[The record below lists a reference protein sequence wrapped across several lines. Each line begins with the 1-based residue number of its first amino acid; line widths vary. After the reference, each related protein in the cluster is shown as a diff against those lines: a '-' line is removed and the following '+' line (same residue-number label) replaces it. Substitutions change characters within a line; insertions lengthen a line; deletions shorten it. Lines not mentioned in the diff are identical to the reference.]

1 MSEECEECKPGLPA
15 YMGTF
20 ADLMSL
26 LMCFFVLLLSFAEME
41 VQKFQQL
48 SGSMKEA
55 FGVQKN
61 IVARDNPKGTSIIA
75 KEFSP
80 GKPTPTP
87 IQKVQQITTDDTKP
101 NLDFT
106 DSNTKN
112 LELEG
117 GDPEQADTSVQPDD
131 AEQKQKEAEARNEDT
146 AQQEAD
152 RAEAKAIEEALKK
165 ALNNEIRKGL
175 VEVLSQDNQVM
186 IRVRERGS
194 FKSGRANIQTAF
206 VPTLDKISR
215 ILGKTRGRI
224 VVAGHTDDIPI
235 STRRFPSNW
244 ELSAARAATFV
255 HFMKRRGKI
264 DPRRMEIRA
273 YADTQPLDPAKT
285 PQARAKNRR
294 VEILLSAKADT
305 QVKKE
310 VASKALKQ
318 KP

>member
-41 VQKFQQL
+41 VEKFQQL

-80 GKPTPTP
+80 GKPVPTP
-87 IQKVQQITTDDTKP
+87 IKAVQQITTDDTKP

-117 GDPEQADTSVQPDD
+117 GDPEQADTSAQPDSQ
-131 AEQKQKEAEARNEDT
+131 EQKQKEAEQD
-146 AQQEAD
+146 AQKLAD
-152 RAEAKAIEEALKK
+152 IAEAKAIEAMLKK
-165 ALNNEIRKGL
+165 ALNDEIRKGL
-175 VEVLSQDNQVM
+175 VEVMSKENQVM

-194 FKSGRANIQTAF
+194 FKSGRANIQAAF

-215 ILGKTRGRI
+215 ILGKTRGHI
-224 VVAGHTDDIPI
+224 VVAGHTDDVPI

-255 HFMKRRGKI
+255 HFLKRRGKI
-264 DPRRMEIRA
+264 DPKRLEIRA

-305 QVKKE
+305 RVEKE
-310 VASKALKQ
+310 VTADSLK

>member
-1 MSEECEECKPGLPA
+1 MSEECEECQPGLPA

-87 IQKVQQITTDDTKP
+87 IQQVQQITTDDTKP

-112 LELEG
+112 LEVEG
-117 GDPEQADTSVQPDD
+117 GDPEQADTSTLADD
-131 AEQKQKEAEARNEDT
+131 AEQKQKEAEAQAQED
-146 AQQEAD
+146 AQQLAD

-165 ALNNEIRKGL
+165 ALNDEIRKGL
-175 VEVLSQDNQVM
+175 VEVLSKDNQVM

-215 ILGKTRGRI
+215 ILGKTRGHI

-264 DPRRMEIRA
+264 DPKRMEIRA

-294 VEILLSAKADT
+294 VEILLTAKADT
-305 QVKKE
+305 RVDQE
-310 VASKALKQ
+310 MAADQLKQ
-318 KP
+318 